1 MLNEPYVF
9 CFKKGENTLKLTG
22 IRTDFVLEKIVLR
35 NLKTAEPYAV
45 AVSDSRNGMELKNE
59 VIELQGED
67 ATLKSS
73 SALAPM
79 YDRSNA
85 NTYPS
90 DPVLMRY
97 NTIGS
102 YNWSTPGQW
111 IEWSFNVTQAGYY
124 NIAVR
129 ARQNYQRAYPSNR
142 RITIDGKVPFA
153 GDDAGALRVLA
164 RLVHKDARG

>member
-1 MLNEPYVF
+1 
-9 CFKKGENTLKLTG
+9 
-22 IRTDFVLEKIVLR
+22 
-35 NLKTAEPYAV
+35 
-45 AVSDSRNGMELKNE
+45 
-59 VIELQGED
+59 
-67 ATLKSS
+67 
-73 SALAPM
+73 M